1 MSERLGSW
9 DITDA
14 MAVKEK
20 RRKPRP
26 VQKWQEDYV
35 LAHADVFPR
44 RLIAEAAKL
53 PVSTVYT
60 ILERHGVKM
69 RDYGA
74 AKRRAEEVAQKHWR
88 EMTYRE
94 MSELAKV
101 SNGTVLRAVKRLGI
115 DKLPGYKELMYQR
128 HLATMHHCHAAKWQS
143 SPEGRKKA
151 SIKRRV
157 LVRREYERVAMG
169 LPQRTRLHLRDLAL
183 TAKTHKQR
191 WALTKRGYIIDP
203 ECPTRLL
210 YNADTK
216 RTRFEDLL
224 NRRHGFTFKA
234 IDNTNDNEVKD

>member
-1 MSERLGSW
+1 MERLGSW

-14 MAVKEK
+14 MAVREK
-20 RRKPRP
+20 KRKRRP

-35 LAHADVFPR
+35 LAHKDVFPR
-44 RLIAEAAKL
+44 KLIAAAADL

-69 RDYGA
+69 RDYRD
-74 AKRRAEEVAQKHWR
+74 AKRRAEEVAKKHWR

-94 MSELAKV
+94 MSEAAKV
-101 SNGTVLRAVKRLGI
+101 SHGTILRAVKRLGI
-115 DKLPGYKELMYQR
+115 DKLPGYKELMCQR
-128 HLATMHHCHAAKWQS
+128 HLATMQHCHDAKWQS
-143 SPEGRKKA
+143 SPEGRKRA

-169 LPQRTRLHLRDLAL
+169 LPQRTKIQLRDLAL

-191 WALTKRGYIIDP
+191 WVLTKRGYIIDP

-224 NRRHGFTFKA
+224 NKRHGFTFKA
-234 IDNTNDNEVKD
+234 IDNEQ

>member
-1 MSERLGSW
+1 MERLGSW

-14 MAVKEK
+14 MAVREKK

-26 VQKWQEDYV
+26 VEKWKEDYV

-44 RLIAEAAKL
+44 WKIAKAVDL
-53 PVSTVYT
+53 PVSTVYKV
-60 ILERHGVKM
+60 LERHGIKM
-69 RDYGA
+69 RDYRD
-74 AKRRAEEVAQKHWR
+74 AKRRAEDVAQKHWR

-94 MSELAKV
+94 MSEKANV
-101 SNGTVLRAVKRLGI
+101 SHGTILRAVKRLGI

-128 HLATMHHCHAAKWQS
+128 HLATMHHCHDAKWQS
-143 SPEGRKKA
+143 SPEGRKTM

-169 LPQRTRLHLRDLAL
+169 LPQRTKIQLRDLAL

-224 NRRHGFTFKA
+224 NKRHGFTFKQ
-234 IDNTNDNEVKD
+234 IDDNEVED